1 MKTSTIIMIVLGI
14 AGVGL
19 VIFLVLR
26 MLKSSQATQS
36 TITPTGGGGLGLDI
50 SKLFNQLL
58 NQQNTSIYHDV
69 TGYTTPIGAEKGYHG
84 YGYIP
89 VGSIGYSYP
98 SKTGD
103 YVSPHGF

>member
-14 AGVGL
+14 AGAGL
-19 VIFLVLR
+19 VIFLVFK
-26 MLKSSQATQS
+26 MLKSSQVSQS
-36 TITPTGGGGLGLDI
+36 TITPSGGGGLDI
-50 SKLFNQLL
+50 SNLLKQLF
-58 NQQNTSIYHDV
+58 NQQNTSNVYHDV
-69 TGYTTPIGAEKGYHG
+69 TGYTTPIGAQRGYYG

-89 VGSIGYSYP
+89 IGSIGYSYP